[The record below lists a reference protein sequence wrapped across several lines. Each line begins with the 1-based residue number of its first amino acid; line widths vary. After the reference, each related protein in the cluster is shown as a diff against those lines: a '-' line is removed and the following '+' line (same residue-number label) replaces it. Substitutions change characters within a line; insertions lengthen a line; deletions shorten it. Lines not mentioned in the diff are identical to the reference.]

1 MPTASALETPLPLPP
16 HSMATHG
23 PARGGPASTTPQ
35 LAAAAAVPTRQL
47 PLKATQKLAGALGR
61 PRLEA
66 LLQAWGIQEAQP
78 GLRVAS
84 AADYATALHTW
95 VKAWA
100 IPRLVARSLRSA
112 AGDSSNVLSG
122 VLSGCP
128 LMWSEAAQRRDGAL
142 FRLFGQLR
150 WDARGWGGQDA
161 WAYLT

>member
-1 MPTASALETPLPLPP
+1 MPTASALETPLPRPP

-112 AGDSSNVLSG
+112 AGDSSDVLSG

-128 LMWSEAAQRRDGAL
+128 LMWSEA
-142 FRLFGQLR
+142 
-150 WDARGWGGQDA
+150 
-161 WAYLT
+161 